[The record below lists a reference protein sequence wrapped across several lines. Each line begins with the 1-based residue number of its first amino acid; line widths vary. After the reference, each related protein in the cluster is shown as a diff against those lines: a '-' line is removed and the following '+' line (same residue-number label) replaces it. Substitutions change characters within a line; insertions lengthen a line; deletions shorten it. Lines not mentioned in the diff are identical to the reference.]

1 MDSQVLTRDP
11 QVLIR
16 KARPDDA
23 PIGAYLIRLSF
34 HSERVTDHILGLGDP
49 DLARRAL
56 QCFFVRNGN
65 RFSYEFASVA
75 ETGIAVVGLLLG
87 YDARTMRRA
96 NFHMGLQAPFVY
108 GIRRAIRV
116 AMSSGALL
124 FTIPKPGPDE
134 FFIHNLAVLPAWR
147 GRGIGTSLLAA
158 AENEAKGA
166 GFIKCSLDVGTNND
180 DARRFYE
187 RSGYD
192 VVATYYLKG
201 QLPQYGLGGVHRMVK
216 QLE

>member
-1 MDSQVLTRDP
+1 MGAE
-11 QVLIR
+11 VLIR

-34 HSERVTDHILGLGDP
+34 HSDRVADYILGLGDP

-56 QCFFVRNGN
+56 QCFFVRNAN

-87 YDARTMRRA
+87 YGARTMRRA

-108 GIRRAIRV
+108 GVRRAVRL
-116 AMSSGALL
+116 AMGSGSLL
-124 FTIPKPGPDE
+124 FEIPKPRSDE
-134 FFIHNLAVLPAWR
+134 FYIHNLAVLPAWR

-158 AENEAKGA
+158 AENQARRA
-166 GFIKCSLDVGTNND
+166 GSIKCSLDVGTDNA
-180 DARRFYE
+180 DAREFYE
-187 RSGYD
+187 RQGYD

-201 QLPQYGLGGVHRMVK
+201 LLPRYGLEGVHRMVK
-216 QLE
+216 QLR